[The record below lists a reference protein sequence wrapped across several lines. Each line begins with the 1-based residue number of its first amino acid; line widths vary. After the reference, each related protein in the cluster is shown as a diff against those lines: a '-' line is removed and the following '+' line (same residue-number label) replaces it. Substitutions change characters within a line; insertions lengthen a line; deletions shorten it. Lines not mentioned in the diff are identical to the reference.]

1 MTQDRHASL
10 GIHRGSSATPGAIPR
25 IRTLRRASRFAVGT
39 IAVLVLG
46 AALGVAGRLAH
57 SRDLQAA
64 TRRQQAVYVATT
76 VVHRARAGAT
86 VDLPGTLQGYFE
98 SPIYARAS
106 GYVRK
111 WYRDIGARVGKGAL
125 LAVIETPELD
135 QELQQAVADR
145 ARAAAARTIANIT
158 AQRWAAL
165 QTRDAVSR
173 QAADEKRSAAEQA
186 QAALAAADANVRRL
200 RALKGFQR
208 VLAPYSV
215 VITRRDVDV
224 GDLVNAG
231 SSANTHPLYRMSK
244 DDPIRV
250 FVDVPQGAA
259 PDLMKNGVSA
269 QIAVAGRADPIEG
282 RITRTSEAI
291 DPRSRTFRA
300 ELDIP
305 NPDGSLV
312 PGLYV
317 KVGFQ
322 LPSKGYLEVPAAAL
336 LFRPS
341 GPAVAVVAADGIVH
355 FSPVAIGRDDGNVV
369 ELSSGVAP
377 GERVVLN
384 LSAQVTEGSKVRVIN
399 PGRAGADD
407 QPVK

>member
-10 GIHRGSSATPGAIPR
+10 GIHRGSSATPGRIPR
-25 IRTLRRASRFAVGT
+25 IRTLRRVSRFAIGT

-46 AALGVAGRLAH
+46 AALGVAGRMAQ

-111 WYRDIGARVGKGAL
+111 WYRDIGARVRKGTL

-145 ARAAAARTIANIT
+145 ARAAAALTIARIT

-165 QTRDAVSR
+165 QQRDAVSR

-186 QAALAAADANVRRL
+186 QAALAAADADVRRL

-208 VLAPYSV
+208 VLAPYSG

-231 SSANTHPLYRMSK
+231 NGGFPSALFHIAQIDPLRLY
-244 DDPIRV
+244 I
-250 FVDVPQGAA
+250 DVPQRYA
-259 PDLMKNGVSA
+259 PSV
-269 QIAVAGRADPIEG
+269 RIEEPVTVTQSELATPLHG
-282 RITRTSEAI
+282 KVVRTARAI
-291 DPRSRTFRA
+291 DPVTRTLQV
-300 ELDIP
+300 EVDLP
-305 NPDGSLV
+305 NRNGRLLPGAYVEARMPVGSTGTLLAPDD
-312 PGLYV
+312 
-317 KVGFQ
+317 
-322 LPSKGYLEVPAAAL
+322 AL
-336 LFRPS
+336 LFRAA
-341 GPAVAVVAADGIVH
+341 GPRIAVVDANGRVHLKTVTLGRDMGRTIEILRGLHDGDRIVRNPPDSLADG
-355 FSPVAIGRDDGNVV
+355 DVV
-369 ELSSGVAP
+369 TVQATP
-377 GERVVLN
+377 TKDR
-384 LSAQVTEGSKVRVIN
+384 AQ
-399 PGRAGADD
+399 
-407 QPVK
+407 

>member
-10 GIHRGSSATPGAIPR
+10 GIHRGSSAAPGGIPR

-57 SRDLQAA
+57 SRDLRAA

-165 QTRDAVSR
+165 QQHDAVSR

-208 VLAPYSV
+208 VLAPYAG

-231 SSANTHPLYRMSK
+231 NGGFPSALFHIAQIDPLRLY
-244 DDPIRV
+244 I
-250 FVDVPQGAA
+250 DVPQRYA
-259 PDLMKNGVSA
+259 PSV
-269 QIAVAGRADPIEG
+269 
-282 RITRTSEAI
+282 RIDEPVTVTQSELATPLHGKVVRTARAI
-291 DPRSRTFRA
+291 DPVTRTLQV
-300 ELDIP
+300 EVDLP
-305 NPDGSLV
+305 NRDGRLLPGAYVEARVPVGATGTLLAPDD
-312 PGLYV
+312 
-317 KVGFQ
+317 
-322 LPSKGYLEVPAAAL
+322 AL
-336 LFRPS
+336 LFRAA
-341 GPAVAVVAADGIVH
+341 GPQIAVVDANGRVHLKAVSLGRDMGRTIEILRGLRDGDRIVRNPPDSLADG
-355 FSPVAIGRDDGNVV
+355 DVV
-369 ELSSGVAP
+369 TVQAATTGD
-377 GERVVLN
+377 R
-384 LSAQVTEGSKVRVIN
+384 AQ
-399 PGRAGADD
+399 
-407 QPVK
+407 